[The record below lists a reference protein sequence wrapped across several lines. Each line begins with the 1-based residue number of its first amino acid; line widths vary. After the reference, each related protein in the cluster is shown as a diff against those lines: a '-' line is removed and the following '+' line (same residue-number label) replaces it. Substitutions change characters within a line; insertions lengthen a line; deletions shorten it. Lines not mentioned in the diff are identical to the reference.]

1 MVRLLAIAAA
11 LAALSGCGLGETA
24 VSAAAGGSSE
34 VQQAQ
39 QAKATENQVRKQLDD
54 AAKTAEA
61 QRRAAES
68 SAQ

>member
-1 MVRLLAIAAA
+1 MLRLLAIAA
-11 LAALSGCGLGETA
+11 LAGLNGCGLSETA
-24 VSAAAGGSSE
+24 VSTAAGGSSE

-39 QAKATENQVRKQLDD
+39 QAKATENEVRKQLDE
-54 AAKTAEA
+54 AANAAEA